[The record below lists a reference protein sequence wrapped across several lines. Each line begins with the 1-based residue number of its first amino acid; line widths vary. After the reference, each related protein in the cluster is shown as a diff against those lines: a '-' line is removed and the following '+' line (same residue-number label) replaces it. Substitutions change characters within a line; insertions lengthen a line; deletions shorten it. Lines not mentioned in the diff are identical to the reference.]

1 MPFQPINYS
10 NILAQNEQI
19 RGQQTQNALAA
30 RQFDPN
36 SLDNQY
42 KQAQINYYNAR
53 AENPTSSSPSSQ
65 MKNDMY
71 RMQIIDDIDQGLR
84 PKEDLDRFDNWV
96 AREKIYDVG
105 NVPTAYNAGSPRALS
120 TEQFEGD
127 AAAYM
132 KNAEQL
138 GRQAAQGGA
147 RYDAPVQSSD
157 INLGVQSSGAK
168 TGQVPAAEMAQVVQ
182 SEAELAGAKEK
193 SVLAEQTKAAADRKK
208 QEALGGDAAKKATA
222 GFALVDKMKTNL
234 YNLNDAMNAL
244 ESGAQSGP
252 ISQYFPTVRAAT
264 VQLLNAQNR
273 LGLDVIGAVTFGALS
288 KGELDLALQTAIPTN
303 LPEAELKAWLKKKV
317 SAQTKLMGYIEEQSM
332 FLSQDGNTE
341 ADWAQQKKAD
351 PRLEGSS
358 GETYDEKKQRIL
370 NGG

>member
-1 MPFQPINYS
+1 MPFQPINYG

-19 RGQQTQNALAA
+19 RGQQTQNALAQRA
-30 RQFDPN
+30 FDPN
-36 SLDNQY
+36 SMQNRLGE
-42 KQAQINYYNAR
+42 AQILKLQREA
-53 AENPTSSSPSSQ
+53 AGGGVDPTSNMRDIEFLQ
-65 MKNDMY
+65 
-71 RMQIIDDIDQGLR
+71 RMRESGKYS
-84 PKEDLDRFDNWV
+84 KEDIALMEDAISKRWYG
-96 AREKIYDVG
+96 KIG
-105 NVPTAYNAGSPRALS
+105 QVPSWANAGGSGSLGGA
-120 TEQFEGD
+120 TIEGEGN
-127 AAAYM
+127 AAGYI

-138 GRQAAQGGA
+138 ATQAAQGGT
-147 RYDAPVQSSD
+147 RYDAPVQASD

-317 SAQTKLMGYIEEQSM
+317 SAQTKLMGYIEEQSI

-341 ADWAQQKKAD
+341 ADWAEQRKAD
-351 PRLEGSS
+351 PRLEG
-358 GETYDEKKQRIL
+358 
-370 NGG
+370 GGGDDDPLGLRQ